1 MTDYRA
7 WAERHGERFIPER
20 EFRAASEAR
29 RQQLAEAIRTSGLS
43 ITHIANGTRVG
54 RMSVSRAAKGIEIR
68 QEAYDRIAHYIGLVS
83 PRKVVLTGGE
93 ITAGMMR
100 TQVMET
106 KDAATIR

>member
-83 PRKVVLTGGE
+83 PRKWVQTGEVTPTGE
-93 ITAGMMR
+93 ARVKTY
-100 TQVMET
+100 ET
-106 KDAATIR
+106 K